1 MKIENRKILLIDD
14 HALVREGAKSAITA
28 LGNVN
33 IFEAATRAE
42 AFAQIAHKNPDAIVV
57 DLNLP
62 DGHGLEIVQWARKNS
77 QSIAIIILTLSQDPR
92 LISAAA
98 AAGANAFISKSAPIS
113 DLVKAIESSIKS
125 PRYFS
130 APSGVL
136 ALAEEDFRLSP
147 RELQILT
154 AMDTGAKYSDMAKEH
169 FIAEATLK
177 SHVASI
183 FSKLG
188 VNSRV
193 AALTKARSTGLL

>member
-1 MKIENRKILLIDD
+1 MIILNRKILLIDD
-14 HALVREGAKSAITA
+14 HALVREGAKRAIA
-28 LGNVN
+28 SLGFTN
-33 IFEAATRAE
+33 IFEAASRAE
-42 AFAQIAHKNPDAIVV
+42 AFAQIAHKNPDVIVV

-77 QSIAIIILTLSQDPR
+77 QSIAIIVLTLSTDSR
-92 LISAAA
+92 VISAAA
-98 AAGANAFISKSAPIS
+98 AAGASAYVLKSAPIG

-125 PRYFS
+125 PLYFS
-130 APSGVL
+130 APSGII

-154 AMDTGAKYSDMAKEH
+154 AMDTQAKYSEMAKEH
-169 FIAEATLK
+169 FISEATLK

-193 AALTKARSTGLL
+193 AALAKARATGLL

>member
-28 LGNVN
+28 LGYVN

-193 AALTKARSTGLL
+193 AALTKARTTGLL

>member
-92 LISAAA
+92 LINAAA

-193 AALTKARSTGLL
+193 AALTKARTTGLL

>member
-28 LGNVN
+28 LGYIN

-77 QSIAIIILTLSQDPR
+77 QSIAIIILTLSHDPR

-98 AAGANAFISKSAPIS
+98 AAGANAFISKSDPIS
-113 DLVKAIESSIKS
+113 DLVKAIESSIES

-130 APSGVL
+130 APSRVL

-169 FIAEATLK
+169 FISEATLK

-193 AALTKARSTGLL
+193 AALTKARTTGLL